1 MLVAALAMYP
11 LAGLREPYDALW
23 AALRDRLETAG
34 IRDIPESL
42 EWERDLHQTWADP
55 DLLVGNTCGWPL
67 VTELEGR
74 VAVIGSFDMDVPFA
88 DAGHYRSVLVAAKPI
103 PFAEWRSRPGTVV
116 AVNTLDSLSGWVS
129 LAHEWGEI
137 PDGPLVTGGHLH
149 SMRAVASGAAHVAS
163 IDAVSLE
170 HVVRSEPMTGGL
182 HIVGHGPRVPT
193 LPLVCAARH
202 AGLVPV
208 LRRALADTVSDPALR
223 DVVAALRI
231 RGFVPLDRS
240 AFDHLPSLLP
250 RPSH

>member
-1 MLVAALAMYP
+1 MHVAALAMYP

-23 AALRDRLETAG
+23 AALRERLMAAG
-34 IRDIPESL
+34 LADVPESL
-42 EWERDLHQTWADP
+42 EWDRDLHQTWADP

-67 VTELEGR
+67 VTELEGK

-88 DAGHYRSVLVAAKPI
+88 ADGHYRSVLVAAKPV
-103 PFAEWRSRPGTVV
+103 PFGEWRSRPGTVL

-129 LAHEWGEI
+129 LAHEWGTI
-137 PDGPLVTGGHLH
+137 PDEPLVTGGHLH

-163 IDAVSLE
+163 IDAVSFE

-208 LRRALADTVSDPALR
+208 LRRAIADVVLDPAMR
-223 DVVAALRI
+223 DVLAALRI

-250 RPSH
+250 RSSR